1 MNDKFPV
8 NTIKGFTVT
17 EIFEIERDDMEKI
30 EKEAEKQGITPEEL
44 IVKMIQQYFDSRK
57 NLEREG

>member
-44 IVKMIQQYFDSRK
+44 IVKLIQQYFDSRK
-57 NLEREG
+57 NLEEEG